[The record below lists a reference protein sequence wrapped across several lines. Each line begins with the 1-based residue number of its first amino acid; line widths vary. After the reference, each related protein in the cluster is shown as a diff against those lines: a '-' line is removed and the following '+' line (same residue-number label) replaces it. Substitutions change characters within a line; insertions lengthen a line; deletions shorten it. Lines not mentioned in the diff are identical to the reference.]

1 MKKSILLI
9 LTILGLSFI
18 SCTDN
23 SRARHWGGTQTINLE
38 KGEKLIE
45 ATWKETGL
53 WYLTRPMRENEK
65 AEIFTFQEDS
75 QYGIM
80 EGKVVFIE
88 TK

>member
-1 MKKSILLI
+1 MKKLFLPTLL
-9 LTILGLSFI
+9 LTSLSFM

-38 KGEKLIE
+38 PGQKLIE
-45 ATWKETGL
+45 ATWKESGL

>member
-9 LTILGLSFI
+9 TVILGLSFT

-23 SRARHWGGTQTINLE
+23 SRARHWGGSQTINLD

-45 ATWKETGL
+45 ATWKESGL

-65 AEIFTFQEDS
+65 AEIFIFREDS

-80 EGKVVFIE
+80 EGKVIFIE